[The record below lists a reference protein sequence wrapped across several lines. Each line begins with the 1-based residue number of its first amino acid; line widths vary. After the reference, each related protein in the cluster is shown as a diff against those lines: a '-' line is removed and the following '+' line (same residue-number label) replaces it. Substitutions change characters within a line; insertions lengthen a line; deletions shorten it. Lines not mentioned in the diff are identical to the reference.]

1 MWLALALLVLVLV
14 VGVIGFLFGYRAAQ
28 EDAQGLPHLVGD
40 DPEPSPLPYWN
51 TPISEYVQKQ
61 KEWSDRTF
69 GPPKFEDSERLCRH
83 IEKELKEIRLRP
95 YDCEE
100 WADVIILALE
110 GAWRNGH
117 SPLSIAWT
125 LQHKQEK
132 NFARQW
138 NIPADP
144 MTPIEHYRMEE
155 RETNP

>member
-1 MWLALALLVLVLV
+1 MEWLYWACIA
-14 VGVIGFLFGYRAAQ
+14 IGLIITWFLGYRAGQ
-28 EDAQGLPHLVGD
+28 ETALVLPHVIGD
-40 DPEPSPLPYWN
+40 EPSPQPYWG
-51 TPISEYVQKQ
+51 TTIYEYICKQMDWSE
-61 KEWSDRTF
+61 RTF
-69 GPPKFEDSERLCRH
+69 GSPKFEDSERLCRH
-83 IEKELKEIRLRP
+83 IEKELKEIRLKP

-117 SPLSIAWT
+117 SPLTIAWT

-144 MTPIEHYRMEE
+144 LTPIEHCRMEE
-155 RETNP
+155 RESQP